1 MKFRDS
7 NIYRVCLPRV
17 RHTPASWFV
26 SLLDPLIQRF
36 EHSRVHR
43 GDHIHRRIEL
53 FFRHPRFPCVR
64 KAPVHSRIAEPHHC
78 DGEADEHLLALGQT
92 LDRMRIA
99 VKSSEVGFL
108 QGHCSSLCWMSSRNS
123 VWWLATLSES
133 FDWLRTNGDRIEIS
147 EKCPFMLSWVEAF
160 LISETWSRT

>member
-17 RHTPASWFV
+17 RHAPASWFV

-43 GDHIHRRIEL
+43 GDHVYRRIEL

-64 KAPVHSRIAEPHHC
+64 KAPVHSWIAEPHHR
-78 DGEADEHLLALGQT
+78 DGETDQHLFSLGEALDGVG
-92 LDRMRIA
+92 IA
-99 VKSSEVGFL
+99 IESAEIGFL
-108 QGHCSSLCWMSSRNS
+108 QGLNS
-123 VWWLATLSES
+123 FS
-133 FDWLRTNGDRIEIS
+133 
-147 EKCPFMLSWVEAF
+147 
-160 LISETWSRT
+160 